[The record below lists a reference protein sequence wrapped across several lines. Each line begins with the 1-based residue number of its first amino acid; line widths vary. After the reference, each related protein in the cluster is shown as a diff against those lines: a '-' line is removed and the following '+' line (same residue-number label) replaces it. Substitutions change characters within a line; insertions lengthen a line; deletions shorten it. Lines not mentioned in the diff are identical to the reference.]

1 MKEVKCKCG
10 CVIATHNANRGM
22 TECHDCLDKRRE
34 SNAMATEFLKT
45 MFESDVDG
53 DVDKFIKALK
63 EREAVRAWAVKLFND
78 TLIERGKD
86 DEVHG

>member
-1 MKEVKCKCG
+1 
-10 CVIATHNANRGM
+10 
-22 TECHDCLDKRRE
+22 
-34 SNAMATEFLKT
+34 MATEFLKT